1 LDNDLSSIQ
10 EARDLAAQ
18 AHTAW
23 RSWRNATQVQV
34 DRVCAAMAEAGFHA
48 AARLGQLAQEETGFG
63 VAAHKRLKNE
73 FASRGVWE
81 SIQPLRTVGII
92 RNDPSR
98 HLYEIAWSLGVIA
111 ALTPSTN
118 PTSTAIFKSL
128 IAVKA
133 RNAIVIAPH
142 PSAARCTYQAVQALA
157 VAAEN
162 AGAPK
167 GLISCMQQISLPGT
181 QALLSH
187 RRTALILATGGAA
200 MVRAAHSTGK
210 PAYGVGPG
218 NVPAY
223 VDRSANLER
232 AARYIVAS
240 KAFDYSTICAS
251 EQAIVADKPIARR
264 LAELLRQEGAYFT
277 GEQETAALRRL
288 LFHPDGS
295 MNTAVVAKSAPF
307 VADAAG
313 FAVPEGTRV
322 LVTPLAQVG
331 AAEPLSH
338 EKLTTVLGWYEA
350 EGWEQGCEISL
361 ALIEAGGLGHTQI
374 IHAEDGR
381 VVLNFALEKPVFRI
395 LANTMGTLG
404 ALGLTTGLMPSLT
417 LGSGGVGGS
426 ITGDNITA
434 THLLNIKRLAY
445 EMSSPPP
452 EALTEGPL
460 PGANAAGAPATAPSP
475 EALEQLV
482 RSIVQQILQ
491 AG

>member
-23 RSWRNATQVQV
+23 RSWRTATQVQV

-426 ITGDNITA
+426 ITGDNVTA

-452 EALTEGPL
+452 EALTEGQL